1 MTITNFILTFGRN
14 CYRFL
19 SYQLFQRSALNYFSL
34 IIGLL
39 NCLFS
44 GRFNNP
50 DFIRIFSTLL
60 GIPSNVIWDKVK

>member
-1 MTITNFILTFGRN
+1 
-14 CYRFL
+14 
-19 SYQLFQRSALNYFSL
+19 
-34 IIGLL
+34 L

-60 GIPSNVIWDKVK
+60 GITRDVIWDKVK